1 MLSDP
6 QKNISQM
13 ALPLGVSVADFGSGS
28 GHHAKALARAV
39 GDKGRVYA
47 IDIQK
52 DLLTKLKNEARGEG
66 LMNIEVIHGDLE
78 KPNGTHLK
86 DGSIDAVV
94 ISNILFQIKD
104 KAPVIKEAARI
115 LPKGGILLVVDWTD
129 SFGGMGPQGDALFP
143 KSNAETLIQEAGF
156 QVLKEI
162 DAGAHH
168 YGILGKKV

>member
-1 MLSDP
+1 MFSDP

-13 ALPLGVSVADFGSGS
+13 SLPLGVSVADFGSGS
-28 GHHAKALARAV
+28 GHHARALARAV
-39 GDKGRVYA
+39 GDAGRVYA

-66 LMNIEVIHGDLE
+66 FMNIEVIHGDLE

-86 DGSIDAVV
+86 GGSIDAVV

-104 KAPVIKEAARI
+104 KSSVLREAARI
-115 LPKGGILLVVDWTD
+115 VVKGGALLIVDWTD
-129 SFGGMGPQGDALFP
+129 SFGGMGPQGDAVFP
-143 KSNAETLIQEAGF
+143 KSSAEALMQDAGF

-162 DAGAHH
+162 DAGEHH